1 MKTTEISPTK
11 VIIFIVLAVIVLG
24 GFVWAVQSGFLK
36 RTSSGNVEPA
46 QLPAGIV
53 FFYGDTCTHCKD
65 VEDFI
70 AANQIDQKVKYTSM
84 EVFENQNNAQLL
96 INIGTSCGLKSSDIG
111 AVPLVYDGTKCYLG
125 TPDVENFLKA
135 QTGIK

>member
-1 MKTTEISPTK
+1 MNINPNR
-11 VIIFIVLAVIVLG
+11 VVIFIIIVLIVFG
-24 GFVWAVQSGFLK
+24 LFFWAVQSGFF
-36 RTSSGNVEPA
+36 RRIPTTGVEPA

-70 AANQIDQKVKYTSM
+70 AANNIGQKVKYTSL
-84 EVFENQNNAQLL
+84 EVFRNQNNAQLL
-96 INIGTSCGLKSSDIG
+96 INVGTSCGLTGNDIG

-125 TPDVENFLKA
+125 TPDAENFLKA
-135 QTGIK
+135 QAGIQ